1 MEGRNELIEYFKAY
15 PELEIRDIF
24 KFLFQ
29 SVFGCEHI
37 APSERSVVAKIE
49 EEATSFSGNGDK
61 EVTSLI
67 GDYSRI
73 SLSVLNTGITPQTL
87 GRLVCLSAKHG
98 KKGSEDELEKR
109 LFEVKELIL
118 SGKLPFEINE
128 FEEQAEKWRESGF
141 APLHHSDLYREKYKP
156 AYRLASNAYIP
167 FLPLFARLD
176 TLLSNGRVILAIEGG
191 SASGKTTLAS
201 LLKELYGAAVFH
213 ADDYFLQL
221 HQRTKERL
229 AETGGNLD
237 RERLKEEILIPLS
250 QNGEVRFRRYDCQSG
265 RLLAPKSVTTAP
277 LTVIEGAYSMHPELR
292 EFYDLTVFLD
302 IDKELQKARVTA
314 RNGEMAHRFFD
325 EWIPLEDSYF
335 EELDI
340 KKKADIIIKIGE

>member
-1 MEGRNELIEYFKAY
+1 MNGRNEIIRYFEAY
-15 PELEIRDIF
+15 PELLLRDIF

-29 SVFGCEHI
+29 STFGCEHI
-37 APSERSVVAKIE
+37 ASSERSVVAKIE
-49 EEATSFSGNGDK
+49 EEAASFSGNGDK

-73 SLSVLNTGITPQTL
+73 SLSVLNTGIAPQTL

-98 KKGSEDELEKR
+98 KKGSGDELEKR

-141 APLHHSDLYREKYKP
+141 APLHHSDFYREKYKP

-167 FLPLFARLD
+167 FLPLFARID

-191 SASGKTTLAS
+191 STSGKTTLAS

-213 ADDYFLQL
+213 ADDYFLQP

-229 AETGGNLD
+229 SEIGGNLD
-237 RERLKEEILIPLS
+237 RERLEKEILIPLS
-250 QNGEVRFRRYDCQSG
+250 KNEEVRFKRYDCQSG
-265 RLLAPKSVTTAP
+265 RLLAPKKVPTAQ
-277 LTVIEGAYSMHPELR
+277 LTVIEGAYLMHPDLAPY
-292 EFYDLTVFLD
+292 YDLSVFLKISD
-302 IDKELQKARVTA
+302 EAQRERIVK
-314 RNGEMAHRFFD
+314 RNGEMAHRFFN
-325 EWIPLEDSYF
+325 EWIPLEKRYF
-335 EELDI
+335 EGFDI
-340 KKKADIIIKIGE
+340 SSKCDIVIEIK